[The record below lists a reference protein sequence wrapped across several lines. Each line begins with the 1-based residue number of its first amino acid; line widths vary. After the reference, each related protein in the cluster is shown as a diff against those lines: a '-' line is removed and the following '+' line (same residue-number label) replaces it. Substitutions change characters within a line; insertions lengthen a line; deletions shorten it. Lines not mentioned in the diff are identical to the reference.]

1 LLDYWASRS
10 VSEEVMGYKVSK
22 VRQCHECKEVFATP
36 DSFRQHKYMGGH
48 CRSVEALNFAG
59 FVKTSKGW
67 KKVNEAT

>member
-1 LLDYWASRS
+1 
-10 VSEEVMGYKVSK
+10 MGHKVSK

-48 CRSVEALNFAG
+48 CRNAESLNFAG

-67 KKVNEAT
+67 KKINETT